1 MTLWEVQY
9 EILANQREKME
20 NTPIKLGHCEGYG
33 TTVSGI
39 LILFILLPNVFH
51 DGIQEIF

>member
-1 MTLWEVQY
+1 MMLWEVQY